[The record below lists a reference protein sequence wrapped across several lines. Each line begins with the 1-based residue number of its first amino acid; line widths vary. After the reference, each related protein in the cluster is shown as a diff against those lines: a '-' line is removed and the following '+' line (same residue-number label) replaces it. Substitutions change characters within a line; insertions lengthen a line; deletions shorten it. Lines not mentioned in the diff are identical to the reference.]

1 MQKRVLLLLVAMA
14 FFVTTIGAASAAQND
29 TTLALSTNDADNTIN
44 TGQSVTL
51 YAVLRGEDAA
61 GGQYLVGGEQI
72 TFLVDG
78 TSIGT
83 ATTNSGGANNG
94 RASLSYTP
102 TTPGQK
108 VITATYAGRSN
119 PPGPPTA
126 LNPSTSNTVILT
138 VNAYN
143 SNNGVTPTAND
154 DAVTNA
160 VEETPF
166 AAGVAGNDALGS
178 GTNTWA
184 VTTAAL
190 HGAVVMNPLDGTY
203 TYTPT
208 ANYFGTDTFTYTLT
222 ATNSEFSF
230 LTWSWQTVVR
240 TDTALVTI
248 TIANVQDAPVAV
260 DNTVTTP
267 EDIPSGYDVLGNDY
281 DADGD
286 TLTIT
291 GVTQPSNG
299 QAVNHGT
306 YVEYI
311 PNSNYNGP
319 DQFTYT
325 ISDGNGGTATATVF
339 MTVIPSNDDPEA
351 VDDTANTNEDTP
363 VTINVLAND
372 SDVEGDA
379 ISVTGVTQPANG
391 SVVLN
396 SDGTVTYTPNS
407 NFNGVDTFTYII
419 SDGDETDVGM
429 VTVNVASVP
438 DADLVLTKKVNN
450 AAPVVKDTVIFTLI
464 VNNNGPETAV
474 DVTVFD
480 KLPAGL
486 TYVSSV
492 ANFGTYDPTTGLWT
506 IASLPNGASAVLT
519 ITSVVEQ
526 TGQIINQANVTA
538 LSWDPNLEGNAASV
552 AINAQEAAADEP
564 EVNAKTVAM
573 QKTGAPIAVLVLAFF
588 MLLGGMVLPKRK

>member
-29 TTLALSTNDADNTIN
+29 TTIALSTNDADNTIN

-83 ATTNSGGANNG
+83 ATTNSVGSNTG

-138 VNAYN
+138 VNAY
-143 SNNGVTPTAND
+143 SPSWGVPPAAND
-154 DAVTNA
+154 DTVTDV
-160 VEETPF
+160 VEETPR

-178 GTNTWA
+178 GTNTWT

-281 DADGD
+281 DVDGD

-407 NFNGVDTFTYII
+407 NFNGVDTFTYTI

-438 DADLVLTKKVNN
+438 DADLVLTKTVNN